1 MPGLEQWLLFL
12 PMALLITAA
21 PGPDNLAVLALG
33 VSRGRA
39 ASLGFGLGCAA
50 GCLNHTLLAVIGVSA
65 LIAASPT
72 AFALMQYAGAA
83 YLIWI
88 GLRSLRH
95 AGHSRPGPTTTQ
107 GTATAGDFWRH
118 FRRGLLANA
127 INPKVALFFL
137 AFLPQFVRPEQG
149 DPGGQLALLGLVFT
163 ACTAL
168 LFGLLALGAA
178 RAGTAL
184 RARPAIGRALDRATG
199 LLFLGLGLRLALG
212 DLTRMR

>member
-12 PMALLITAA
+12 PMALLITAT

-50 GCLNHTLLAVIGVSA
+50 GCLNHTLLAVFGVSA
-65 LIAASPT
+65 LIAASPV

-88 GLRSLRH
+88 GLRSLRQ
-95 AGHSRPGPTTTQ
+95 AGQEQALDAPAQEVAP
-107 GTATAGDFWRH
+107 GDFWLH

-137 AFLPQFVRPEQG
+137 AFLPQFVRPERG
-149 DPGGQLALLGLVFT
+149 DVGGQLALLGLCFT
-163 ACTAL
+163 ACAAL
-168 LFGLLALGAA
+168 LFSLLALGAA
-178 RAGTAL
+178 RAGGLL
-184 RARPAIGRALDRATG
+184 RARPAIGRALDRTTG
-199 LLFLGLGLRLALG
+199 VLFLCLGLRLALG
-212 DLTRMR
+212 DLARLR